1 MNINVKLNKNFTTA
15 FNKMKEKYGEEFEK
29 INGLS
34 DENLNLSS
42 FIDNF
47 IDSDNNAD
55 STIDANA
62 NVQSKDIC
70 NLINEIPKPF
80 LKLLGLNKLF
90 YETQKKYG
98 FNRAKELLEAEW
110 SGNIFI
116 HNGSDISFRSYCFN
130 YDLEK
135 LATKGMYF
143 IPNLKT
149 EPAKHLT
156 TFCDHLLEFI
166 SWVSNRQSGA
176 SGIANALMWL
186 YWFWK
191 KDIENN
197 HYTKNPEY
205 YRNQAFQKVIFD
217 LNMPYLRI
225 AQAAYTNISIYDK
238 VYCEEMFGGF
248 IYPDGTLF
256 IDCIDEFMEFQKA
269 FLEQLS
275 KMRESNLFTYP
286 VLTYCLVFR
295 DGKFQD
301 EEFVKWC
308 FNHNII

>member
-34 DENLNLSS
+34 DENLNLST

-116 HNGSDISFRSYCFN
+116 HNGSDISFRPYCFN

-205 YRNQAFQKVIFD
+205 YRNQAFQKVSK
-217 LNMPYLRI
+217 I
-225 AQAAYTNISIYDK
+225 A
-238 VYCEEMFGGF
+238 
-248 IYPDGTLF
+248 
-256 IDCIDEFMEFQKA
+256 
-269 FLEQLS
+269 
-275 KMRESNLFTYP
+275 
-286 VLTYCLVFR
+286 
-295 DGKFQD
+295 
-301 EEFVKWC
+301 
-308 FNHNII
+308 